1 MTKATLRRW
10 AREVRRELDLAAFE
24 KKALPHLAEALEGKK
39 HVLLYAPLPGEP
51 DPRGLVERLPATSFY
66 LPRVEGEALLVLPYS
81 TRLERGAFG
90 VLEPSEG
97 EPLPPEVLDAV
108 VVPALA
114 YDRRGFRLG
123 QGKGYYDR
131 FLKRLRED
139 TLTVGFIPGALLLDR
154 LPTDP
159 WDVPVRRI
167 VTEAGVLEPGVP
179 GP

>member
-1 MTKATLRRW
+1 VTKAALRRW
-10 AREVRRELDLAAFE
+10 ARQVRRGLDLAAFE
-24 KKALPHLAEALEGKK
+24 ERALSHLAHLLEGRKR
-39 HVLLYAPLPGEP
+39 VLLYAPLPGEP
-51 DPRGLVERLPATSFY
+51 DPRGLLERLPETAFY
-66 LPRVEGEALLVLPYS
+66 LPRVEGESLLVLPCP

-90 VLEPSEG
+90 VLEPVEG
-97 EPLPPEVLDAV
+97 EPLPPERLDAV

-139 TLTVGFIPGALLLDR
+139 ALTVGFIPSALLLDR

-167 VTEAGVLEPGVP
+167 VTEAGVLELGVP